1 MSESTTYRVD
11 VQITAPVYPTEVEG
25 RVAEAIQR
33 LFPNAEPELQHGE
46 MVAEVHEMEHFS
58 ELLHRQEIL
67 DTARGSLLGD
77 REGDTLAFDLKKQA
91 AHEGRVNFAVGEPAE
106 LGDVHVRVR
115 VEEPDV
121 ESYVDYVAPPTR
133 DGVPVDVQE
142 EDR

>member
-1 MSESTTYRVD
+1 MTASITYRVD
-11 VQITAPVYPTEVEG
+11 VQITAPVFPTEVEA

-33 LFPNAEPELQHGE
+33 LFPNADPELRHGE
-46 MVAEVHEMEHFS
+46 MIGECHDMERFS

-91 AHEGRVNFAVGEPAE
+91 AYEGRVNFAVGEPAE
-106 LGDVHVRVR
+106 LGDIHVRVR

-121 ESYVDYVAPPTR
+121 EAYVDHVAPRTEE
-133 DGVPVDVQE
+133 GVPVDPE
-142 EDR
+142 RDR